1 MSSIVWYGV
10 EWFVLTNAEASQR
23 APLAS
28 FLMLTR
34 YQSHMKKSW
43 TFVENLGIVWEK
55 EADMAHAF
63 PPVTS
68 RIDSRSR
75 FGVTEFEPLL
85 NSEQAADLLQIHHK
99 TLQKLARRGEIRGTH
114 IGKLWRF
121 RASDLNEWFNRS
133 ERAAS

>member
-1 MSSIVWYGV
+1 
-10 EWFVLTNAEASQR
+10 
-23 APLAS
+23 
-28 FLMLTR
+28 MLTR

-75 FGVTEFEPLL
+75 FAFTEFEPLL

-114 IGKLWRF
+114 IGKMAVSRVRLERVVQP
-121 RASDLNEWFNRS
+121 
-133 ERAAS
+133 ERARCKLTARLQKLNPQIGCLTVTMRLYACR

>member
-1 MSSIVWYGV
+1 
-10 EWFVLTNAEASQR
+10 
-23 APLAS
+23 
-28 FLMLTR
+28 
-34 YQSHMKKSW
+34 MKKSW

-99 TLQKLARRGEIRGTH
+99 TLQKLARHLCRLAGFPVPGGPHLDESVDVKVDPQFSILRP
-114 IGKLWRF
+114 KDNW
-121 RASDLNEWFNRS
+121 
-133 ERAAS
+133 